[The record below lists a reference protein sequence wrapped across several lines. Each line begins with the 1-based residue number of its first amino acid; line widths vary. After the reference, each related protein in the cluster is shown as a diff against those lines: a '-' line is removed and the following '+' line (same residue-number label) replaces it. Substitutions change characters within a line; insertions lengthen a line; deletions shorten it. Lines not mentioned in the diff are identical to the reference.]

1 MVINEKTSKT
11 TEEEIKQIL
20 RNLQDGEI
28 LEIDFSNENPENN
41 PSEDNKNGE

>member
-11 TEEEIKQIL
+11 TEEIKQIL
-20 RNLQDGEI
+20 RKLQDGEI

-41 PSEDNKNGE
+41 PNEDNKNGE

>member
-20 RNLQDGEI
+20 RHLQDGEI
-28 LEIDFSNENPENN
+28 LEIDFSYEIPDNN
-41 PSEDNKNGE
+41 PGEDNQNGE